1 MTPDNAWR
9 YHSVIFGGSIVIFFF
24 FRMTDINNDM
34 GGGGCGGVGGGQSW
48 GSTIGPVLCVCVNT
62 LDLNVIEL
70 F

>member
-1 MTPDNAWR
+1 
-9 YHSVIFGGSIVIFFF
+9 
-24 FRMTDINNDM
+24 MTDRNDDM